1 MRHLLTATAVA
12 LLATPVLAQDGGIFQ
27 TDLQVD
33 GQDIY
38 ASSFIGQTV
47 YATETE
53 VMADMRFAEDEL
65 TAIGEID
72 YVIMTQDGQVQ
83 GIVLGIGGVL
93 DIGEKNALVHFDD
106 VNFAQAEGDGEEY
119 FIVLQTT
126 AEQAED
132 APSFEY
138 PDAMMWWGG

>member
-1 MRHLLTATAVA
+1 MRGLLTTTAVA
-12 LLATPVLAQDGGIFQ
+12 LLVTPVMAQDSGIFQ
-27 TDLQVD
+27 TDLSIE

-38 ASSFIGQTV
+38 ASSFIGETV

-65 TAIGEID
+65 TAIGEVD
-72 YVIMTQDGQVQ
+72 DVVMTQDGAVKA
-83 GIVLGIGGVL
+83 IVLGVGGVL
-93 DIGEKNALVHFDD
+93 DIGEKNTLVHFDD
-106 VNFAQAEGDGEEY
+106 VNFVQAEGDGEEY

>member
-1 MRHLLTATAVA
+1 MRGLLTTTAVA
-12 LLATPVLAQDGGIFQ
+12 LLVTPVMAQDSGIFQ
-27 TDLQVD
+27 TDLSVE

-38 ASSFIGQTV
+38 ASSFIGETV

-65 TAIGEID
+65 TAIGEVD
-72 YVIMTQDGQVQ
+72 DVVMTQDGAVKA
-83 GIVLGIGGVL
+83 IVLGVGGVL
-93 DIGEKNALVHFDD
+93 DIGEKNTLVHFDD
-106 VNFAQAEGDGEEY
+106 VNFVQAEGDGEEY